1 MLLVAVDRAGEF
13 GDEVSLVPP
22 SRLKITSSTSVGVD
36 RLPDEMSD
44 MKIRDDKEA
53 EATVIDGNGTETGH
67 IIVTTVNG
75 RNGQPKQTVSYMA
88 ERIVGHGS
96 FGIVFQAKCLETGE
110 TVAIKKVL
118 QDKRYKNREL
128 QTMRLLDHPN
138 VVCLK
143 HCFFSTT
150 EKDELY
156 LNLVLEYVPE
166 TVHRVIKHYN
176 KMNQRMPLIYV
187 KLYMYQICRALA
199 YIHGSIGVCHRDIK
213 PQNLLVNPH
222 THQLKLCDF
231 GSAKVLVK
239 GEPNIS
245 YICSRYYRA
254 PELIFG
260 ATEYTTAIDIWSAGC
275 VFAELLLGQPL
286 FPGESGVDQLVEII
300 KVLGTPT
307 REEIKCM
314 NPNYTEFKFPQIKA
328 HPWHKIF
335 HKRMPPEAV
344 DLVSRLLQYSPNL
357 RCTALEALIHPFFD
371 ELRDS
376 DTRLPNS
383 HFLPPLF
390 NFKPHEL
397 KGVPME
403 IVAKLIPEHARKQW
417 ANANSSNSAVLNVL
431 SFGAVGD
438 GVSDDTDA
446 FKSAWDSACEEG
458 PGVVLVPQGY
468 AFKIRSTIFAGPCH
482 GELTLQVD
490 GTIMP
495 PDGPDAWP
503 QRTSRRQWL
512 VFYRANGL
520 TLQGGGLFDGKG
532 AKWWDLPCKPHKG
545 RNHTTLPGPCD
556 SPVAFRFFM
565 SSNLAVRGIRIHNSP
580 QFHFRFDNCRN
591 VTVDAISINSPALSP
606 NTDGIHVENS
616 VDVGIY
622 NSVIS
627 SGDDCVSIG
636 AGSTNIH
643 VRNLTCGPSH
653 GISIGSLGKQNTR
666 ACVTNV
672 TVKDSVIKHSDNGV
686 RIKTWQGGSG
696 SVSWVSFEN
705 IRMDT
710 VRNPIIINQYYCLT
724 KVCKNQTSA
733 VYVSDVSYAGIK
745 GSYDTRSPPI
755 HFGCSDAVPCTNIT
769 LTDVELLPAQGDA
782 IADPF
787 CWNVYG
793 ESQTLTIPPVSCLLQ
808 GLPRSIMDID
818 SDRCY

>member
-1 MLLVAVDRAGEF
+1 
-13 GDEVSLVPP
+13 
-22 SRLKITSSTSVGVD
+22 
-36 RLPDEMSD
+36 
-44 MKIRDDKEA
+44 
-53 EATVIDGNGTETGH
+53 
-67 IIVTTVNG
+67 
-75 RNGQPKQTVSYMA
+75 
-88 ERIVGHGS
+88 
-96 FGIVFQAKCLETGE
+96 
-110 TVAIKKVL
+110 
-118 QDKRYKNREL
+118 
-128 QTMRLLDHPN
+128 
-138 VVCLK
+138 
-143 HCFFSTT
+143 
-150 EKDELY
+150 
-156 LNLVLEYVPE
+156 
-166 TVHRVIKHYN
+166 
-176 KMNQRMPLIYV
+176 
-187 KLYMYQICRALA
+187 
-199 YIHGSIGVCHRDIK
+199 
-213 PQNLLVNPH
+213 
-222 THQLKLCDF
+222 
-231 GSAKVLVK
+231 VK

-275 VFAELLLGQPL
+275 FFAELLLGQ
-286 FPGESGVDQLVEII
+286 
-300 KVLGTPT
+300 VLGTPT

-328 HPWHKIF
+328 HPWHK
-335 HKRMPPEAV
+335 
-344 DLVSRLLQYSPNL
+344 
-357 RCTALEALIHPFFD
+357 LEALIHPFFD

-390 NFKPHEL
+390 NFKPH
-397 KGVPME
+397 GVPME
-403 IVAKLIPEHARKQW
+403 IVAKLIPEHARKQMVILLVFI
-417 ANANSSNSAVLNVL
+417 SS
-431 SFGAVGD
+431 SFYSTPVHARSHHHHHKKQPKRDGSQPPEPPPSPSISLPPVPAPSPEPTTAGTMSSTTSSTLLHPSLQGLMRTHRILQFSMCYHSEQSETGVRRHRRVQERVGLRVR
-438 GVSDDTDA
+438 GR
-446 FKSAWDSACEEG
+446 

>member
-1 MLLVAVDRAGEF
+1 MVQQKKAEPQRKTLPLPSPAVYKVARPNICTLHLSLPTLFPVLHLRCFHWQMELARMVILLVFISSSFYSTPVHARSHHHYHKKHPKHGGSEPP
-13 GDEVSLVPP
+13 EPPP
-22 SRLKITSSTSVGVD
+22 S
-36 RLPDEMSD
+36 P
-44 MKIRDDKEA
+44 
-53 EATVIDGNGTETGH
+53 
-67 IIVTTVNG
+67 
-75 RNGQPKQTVSYMA
+75 
-88 ERIVGHGS
+88 
-96 FGIVFQAKCLETGE
+96 
-110 TVAIKKVL
+110 
-118 QDKRYKNREL
+118 
-128 QTMRLLDHPN
+128 
-138 VVCLK
+138 
-143 HCFFSTT
+143 
-150 EKDELY
+150 
-156 LNLVLEYVPE
+156 
-166 TVHRVIKHYN
+166 
-176 KMNQRMPLIYV
+176 
-187 KLYMYQICRALA
+187 
-199 YIHGSIGVCHRDIK
+199 SI
-213 PQNLLVNPH
+213 
-222 THQLKLCDF
+222 
-231 GSAKVLVK
+231 S
-239 GEPNIS
+239 
-245 YICSRYYRA
+245 
-254 PELIFG
+254 
-260 ATEYTTAIDIWSAGC
+260 
-275 VFAELLLGQPL
+275 
-286 FPGESGVDQLVEII
+286 
-300 KVLGTPT
+300 
-307 REEIKCM
+307 
-314 NPNYTEFKFPQIKA
+314 
-328 HPWHKIF
+328 
-335 HKRMPPEAV
+335 
-344 DLVSRLLQYSPNL
+344 
-357 RCTALEALIHPFFD
+357 
-371 ELRDS
+371 
-376 DTRLPNS
+376 
-383 HFLPPLF
+383 LPP
-390 NFKPHEL
+390 
-397 KGVPME
+397 VP
-403 IVAKLIPEHARKQW
+403 APSPEPTT
-417 ANANSSNSAVLNVL
+417 AVLNVL

-438 GVSDDTDA
+438 GVSDDTEA

-482 GELTLQVD
+482 GELTLQID

-503 QRTSRRQWL
+503 QSTSRRQWL

-565 SSNLAVRGIRIHNSP
+565 SSNLAVHGIRIRNSP

-591 VTVDAISINSPALSP
+591 VTVDTISINSPALSP

-643 VRNLTCGPSH
+643 IRNLTCGPGH

-787 CWNVYG
+787 CWNIYG

-808 GLPRSIMDID
+808 GLPRSIMDIN

>member
-1 MLLVAVDRAGEF
+1 MIAAC
-13 GDEVSLVPP
+13 
-22 SRLKITSSTSVGVD
+22 
-36 RLPDEMSD
+36 
-44 MKIRDDKEA
+44 
-53 EATVIDGNGTETGH
+53 AT
-67 IIVTTVNG
+67 
-75 RNGQPKQTVSYMA
+75 Y
-88 ERIVGHGS
+88 
-96 FGIVFQAKCLETGE
+96 
-110 TVAIKKVL
+110 
-118 QDKRYKNREL
+118 
-128 QTMRLLDHPN
+128 
-138 VVCLK
+138 
-143 HCFFSTT
+143 
-150 EKDELY
+150 
-156 LNLVLEYVPE
+156 LVLFSLSWV
-166 TVHRVIKHYN
+166 
-176 KMNQRMPLIYV
+176 Q
-187 KLYMYQICRALA
+187 
-199 YIHGSIGVCHRDIK
+199 
-213 PQNLLVNPH
+213 
-222 THQLKLCDF
+222 
-231 GSAKVLVK
+231 
-239 GEPNIS
+239 
-245 YICSRYYRA
+245 
-254 PELIFG
+254 
-260 ATEYTTAIDIWSAGC
+260 
-275 VFAELLLGQPL
+275 
-286 FPGESGVDQLVEII
+286 
-300 KVLGTPT
+300 
-307 REEIKCM
+307 
-314 NPNYTEFKFPQIKA
+314 
-328 HPWHKIF
+328 
-335 HKRMPPEAV
+335 
-344 DLVSRLLQYSPNL
+344 
-357 RCTALEALIHPFFD
+357 LEALIHPFFD

-390 NFKPHEL
+390 NFKPH
-397 KGVPME
+397 GVPME
-403 IVAKLIPEHARKQW
+403 IVAKLIPEHARKQ
-417 ANANSSNSAVLNVL
+417 SSTLLLCTRGVIITTIRSNQSAMVL
-431 SFGAVGD
+431 SPLSRLRPRPLVCLLFPLPPLSLPLQFSMCYHSEQSETGVRRHRRVQERVGLRVR
-438 GVSDDTDA
+438 GR
-446 FKSAWDSACEEG
+446 

>member
-96 FGIVFQAKCLETGE
+96 FGIVFQAKCLET
-110 TVAIKKVL
+110 
-118 QDKRYKNREL
+118 
-128 QTMRLLDHPN
+128 
-138 VVCLK
+138 
-143 HCFFSTT
+143 
-150 EKDELY
+150 
-156 LNLVLEYVPE
+156 E

>member
-1 MLLVAVDRAGEF
+1 MVQQKKAEPQRKTLPLPSPAVYKVARPNICTLHLSLPTLFPVLHLRCFHWQMELARMVILLVFISSSFYSTPVHARSHHHYHKKHPKHGGSEPP
-13 GDEVSLVPP
+13 EPPP
-22 SRLKITSSTSVGVD
+22 S
-36 RLPDEMSD
+36 P
-44 MKIRDDKEA
+44 
-53 EATVIDGNGTETGH
+53 
-67 IIVTTVNG
+67 
-75 RNGQPKQTVSYMA
+75 
-88 ERIVGHGS
+88 
-96 FGIVFQAKCLETGE
+96 
-110 TVAIKKVL
+110 
-118 QDKRYKNREL
+118 
-128 QTMRLLDHPN
+128 
-138 VVCLK
+138 
-143 HCFFSTT
+143 
-150 EKDELY
+150 
-156 LNLVLEYVPE
+156 
-166 TVHRVIKHYN
+166 
-176 KMNQRMPLIYV
+176 
-187 KLYMYQICRALA
+187 
-199 YIHGSIGVCHRDIK
+199 SI
-213 PQNLLVNPH
+213 
-222 THQLKLCDF
+222 
-231 GSAKVLVK
+231 S
-239 GEPNIS
+239 
-245 YICSRYYRA
+245 
-254 PELIFG
+254 
-260 ATEYTTAIDIWSAGC
+260 
-275 VFAELLLGQPL
+275 
-286 FPGESGVDQLVEII
+286 
-300 KVLGTPT
+300 
-307 REEIKCM
+307 
-314 NPNYTEFKFPQIKA
+314 
-328 HPWHKIF
+328 
-335 HKRMPPEAV
+335 
-344 DLVSRLLQYSPNL
+344 
-357 RCTALEALIHPFFD
+357 
-371 ELRDS
+371 
-376 DTRLPNS
+376 
-383 HFLPPLF
+383 LPP
-390 NFKPHEL
+390 
-397 KGVPME
+397 VP
-403 IVAKLIPEHARKQW
+403 APSPEPTT
-417 ANANSSNSAVLNVL
+417 AVLNVL

-438 GVSDDTDA
+438 GVSDDTEA

-482 GELTLQVD
+482 GELTLQAVD
-490 GTIMP
+490 SSMGKEPNGGISP
-495 PDGPDAWP
+495 
-503 QRTSRRQWL
+503 
-512 VFYRANGL
+512 ANP
-520 TLQGGGLFDGKG
+520 T
-532 AKWWDLPCKPHKG
+532 
-545 RNHTTLPGPCD
+545 
-556 SPVAFRFFM
+556 RFFM
-565 SSNLAVRGIRIHNSP
+565 SSNLAVHGIRIRNSP

-591 VTVDAISINSPALSP
+591 VTVDTISINSPALSP

-643 VRNLTCGPSH
+643 IRNLTCGPGH

-808 GLPRSIMDID
+808 GLPRSIMDIN